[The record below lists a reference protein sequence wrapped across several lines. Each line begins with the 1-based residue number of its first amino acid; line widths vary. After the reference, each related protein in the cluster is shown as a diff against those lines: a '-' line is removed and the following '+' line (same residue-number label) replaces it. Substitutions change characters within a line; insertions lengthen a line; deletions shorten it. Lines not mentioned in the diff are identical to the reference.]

1 MTNNPLHAPDPTASL
16 LRPLKA
22 ALAGLALT
30 LLSGC
35 ASVYLVDNQ
44 VQSFARWTD
53 SAATATAANP
63 ASATAPTAVPQAPQS
78 YRFERLPSQG
88 EGLSGAGQDELE
100 AMARTAL
107 AKVGWTLHDGPA
119 PAPWTVQVSA
129 VTIQLQR
136 APWDDPW
143 YGFGFGLGF
152 SGYHHHITP
161 SGHLFFSPLFL
172 RMDSPYYKREVSLVV
187 RHAASARVVYESR
200 AAHEGRWAS
209 TPQLWGAMMDA
220 ALRDFPAPPDGVRQ
234 VNIEVPR

>member
-1 MTNNPLHAPDPTASL
+1 MTKNPLHKPTHTASPP
-16 LRPLKA
+16 RPLKS

-44 VQSFARWTD
+44 VQSFARWSDTT
-53 SAATATAANP
+53 AAAATPATATAP
-63 ASATAPTAVPQAPQS
+63 AAVPQAPQS

-88 EGLSGAGQDELE
+88 TGPAAAGQDELE
-100 AMARTAL
+100 AMARAAL
-107 AKVGWTLHDGPA
+107 TKVGWTLHDGPA

-129 VTIQLQR
+129 GTVQLPR

-143 YGFGFGLGF
+143 YGYWGGLGF
-152 SGYHHHITP
+152 PRHDYAITA
-161 SGHLFFSPLFL
+161 SGHIIWSPLFL
-172 RMDSPYYKREVSLVV
+172 RMDMPYYKREVSLVV

-200 AAHEGRWAS
+200 AAHEGRWNS
-209 TPQLWGAMMDA
+209 TPKLWGAMLDA